1 MKKILF
7 IVFSLLVFHITAS
20 ANSIHES
27 GKTTVFPIYINNA
40 KTAFDKDLEQKLV
53 KSIEPVLSKN
63 YAIVKND
70 NYKEDFKKIGIEDLS
85 KAERVDILEVFK
97 DKTDFVVI
105 LEIEPVINES
115 SSSLLSK
122 SVTSKG
128 SLQLK
133 IVDIINK
140 KYLVNERI
148 SYKDKDSQLSVSYLD
163 LIDIKKKPI
172 TMRNFEKILKQAS
185 NKIVTTIPK
194 TNIEKTINDKT
205 ESSGN
210 ILMPSKKN

>member
-1 MKKILF
+1 MKKIIL
-7 IVFSLLVFHITAS
+7 IVLSLMVFHITAS
-20 ANSIHES
+20 ANSIQET

-40 KTAFDKDLEQKLV
+40 KSSFDKDLEQKLV
-53 KSIEPVLSKN
+53 KDIDTVLAQN
-63 YAIVKND
+63 YTVVKNEK
-70 NYKEDFKKIGIEDLS
+70 YKEEFKKNGIIDLS
-85 KAERVDILEVFK
+85 KAERFDIVEVFK
-97 DKTDFVVI
+97 DKADFVVV
-105 LEIEPVINES
+105 LEIEPIINES

-148 SYKDKDSQLSVSYLD
+148 SYKDKKSQISVSYLD

-172 TMRNFEKILKQAS
+172 TMKNFKKILKQAS
-185 NKIVTTIPK
+185 DKIVTTIPK
-194 TNIEKTINDKT
+194 TNIEKTINDT
-205 ESSGN
+205 TTNQED

>member
-7 IVFSLLVFHITAS
+7 IVFSLLVFHI
-20 ANSIHES
+20 N
-27 GKTTVFPIYINNA
+27 INNA

-63 YAIVKND
+63 YTIVKND
-70 NYKEDFKKIGIEDLS
+70 NYKEDFKKIGLEDLS

-97 DKTDFVVI
+97 DKTDFVII
-105 LEIEPVINES
+105 LEIEPIINES

-133 IVDIINK
+133 IVDVINK

-148 SYKDKDSQLSVSYLD
+148 SYKDKDSQISVSYLD

-185 NKIVTTIPK
+185 DKILTTIPK
-194 TNIEKTINDKT
+194 TNTEKPINDK
-205 ESSGN
+205 
-210 ILMPSKKN
+210 ILNAK

>member
-1 MKKILF
+1 MKKIIL
-7 IVFSLLVFHITAS
+7 IVLSLLVFHITAS
-20 ANSIHES
+20 ANTIQEIR
-27 GKTTVFPIYINNA
+27 KTTVFPIYINNA
-40 KTAFDKDLEQKLV
+40 KTTFDKDLEQKLV
-53 KSIEPVLSKN
+53 QNIEPVLSKK
-63 YAIVKND
+63 YTIVKDD
-70 NYKEDFKKIGIEDLS
+70 NYQEDFKKIGIDDVT
-85 KAERVDILEVFK
+85 KAERFDIVEVFK

-105 LEIEPVINES
+105 LEIEPIINES

-148 SYKDKDSQLSVSYLD
+148 SYKDKDSQLSISYLD

-172 TMRNFEKILKQAS
+172 TMRNFEKLFKNAS
-185 NKIVTTIPK
+185 EKIVTIVPK
-194 TNIEKTINDKT
+194 IYNEKIINDKI
-205 ESSGN
+205 EY
-210 ILMPSKKN
+210 